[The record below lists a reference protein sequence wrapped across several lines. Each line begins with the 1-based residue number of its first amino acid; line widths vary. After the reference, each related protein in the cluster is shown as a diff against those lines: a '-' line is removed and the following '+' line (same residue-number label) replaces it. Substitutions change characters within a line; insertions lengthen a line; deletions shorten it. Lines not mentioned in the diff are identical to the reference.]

1 MKAIKT
7 NPRSSLNV
15 KHKKKENPKVY
26 QNQIPEKQCK
36 NKNLQSSLR
45 KKTYYM
51 QRNKYKNDSRCRF
64 RNYASQKTMN
74 IIKVLKGK
82 KKKKDIK
89 NSNSRRPKLQNYEDE
104 CKTKTVRLSEKKQM

>member
-82 KKKKDIK
+82 KKK
-89 NSNSRRPKLQNYEDE
+89 RHQEF
-104 CKTKTVRLSEKKQM
+104 